1 MLRIGLIDL
10 DTTHARSFAQ
20 RLGKIDGVAVTD
32 VFDGGQ
38 VRTGEQIDEFCG
50 QFDCERHDSVE
61 SLAASVDAAM
71 VLSADWQVHFARAT
85 PLLEAGVPAYIDKP
99 LAGSVAE
106 LQSFVTLA
114 QRTGTPLLAG
124 SGWRFNPVMQAA
136 GRKYADAAVDNVF
149 GMVGNDYFY
158 YGIHVVEAALAL
170 LGPGIESVQLLV
182 QHDRAHLLEFA
193 HKRGCGG
200 HMLLQGPRP
209 LRGLVFAADEADQC
223 VTFGADDIHDGICGT
238 FLRMVHEGQA
248 PLPPLALIESP
259 LVMLAGL
266 QSVEDGRPVR
276 VDNVASDAACSSD
289 AFMAGYAQAANVAS
303 LLGRC

>member
-1 MLRIGLIDL
+1 MLRVGLIDL
-10 DTTHARSFAQ
+10 DTTHARSFTR
-20 RLGKIDGVAVTD
+20 RLGKVDGVAVTA

-38 VRTGEQIDEFCG
+38 VRTGEQIDEFCR
-50 QFDCERHDSVE
+50 QFDCQRHDSVE
-61 SLAASVDAAM
+61 SLTESVDAAM
-71 VLSADWQVHFARAT
+71 VLSADWQVHLARAT
-85 PLLEAGVPAYIDKP
+85 PLLEAGVPTYIDKP

-114 QRTGTPLLAG
+114 KCTGTPLLAG
-124 SGWRFNPVMQAA
+124 SGWRFNPIVQAA
-136 GRKYADAAVDNVF
+136 GRKYADATIDNVF
-149 GMVGNDYFY
+149 GMVGNEYFY

-193 HKRGCGG
+193 HTRGSGG

-209 LRGLVFAADEADQC
+209 LRGLLFAADGVDQC

-238 FLRMVHEGQA
+238 FLKMVHDGQA
-248 PLPPLALIESP
+248 PLPPSALIEST
-259 LVMLAGL
+259 LVMFAGL
-266 QSVEDGRPVR
+266 QSIEEGRPVG
-276 VDNVASDAACSSD
+276 VDNIASDAACSSA
-289 AFMAGYAQAANVAS
+289 AFMVAYVRSANVAS